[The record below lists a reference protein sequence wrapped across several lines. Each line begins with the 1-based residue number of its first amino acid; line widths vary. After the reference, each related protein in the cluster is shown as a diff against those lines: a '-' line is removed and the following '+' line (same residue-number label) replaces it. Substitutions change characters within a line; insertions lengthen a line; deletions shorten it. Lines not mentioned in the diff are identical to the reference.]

1 MISAFRKPAERARH
15 ASRRAAGAGRPFDRD
30 RQHPHER
37 DRQNFAEALAQD
49 LLLQF
54 GTRRGKAESR
64 PAILTLRDGRCI
76 ASTSAAIL
84 LKAPLHIATP
94 PQRRSA
100 CGGFSAD
107 RYDIDFTP

>member
-1 MISAFRKPAERARH
+1 
-15 ASRRAAGAGRPFDRD
+15 
-30 RQHPHER
+30 
-37 DRQNFAEALAQD
+37 
-49 LLLQF
+49 
-54 GTRRGKAESR
+54 
-64 PAILTLRDGRCI
+64 LTLRDGRCI